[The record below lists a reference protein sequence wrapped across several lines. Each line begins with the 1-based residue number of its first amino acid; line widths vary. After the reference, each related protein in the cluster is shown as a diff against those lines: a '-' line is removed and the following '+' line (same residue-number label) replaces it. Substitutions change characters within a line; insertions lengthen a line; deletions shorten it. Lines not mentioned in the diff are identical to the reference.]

1 MNYQPENGI
10 PWLFTD
16 LDNIKDFPWLFPE
29 LEKILFFPDFSLTM
43 ATLK

>member
-1 MNYQPENGI
+1 MNYKPENGI
-10 PWLFTD
+10 
-16 LDNIKDFPWLFPE
+16 PWLFPE